1 MHCGLDF
8 FLILISEI
16 HQFYWAEVARH
27 MPSGLESLKASKC
40 ACFAFVC
47 FVCNSHK
54 IQGLRLM
61 FCFYMSLPNRPCH
74 FLLNL
79 KGGVFERRQLDK
91 FVFLIMPRD
100 FSAPSLDLGEG
111 SP

>member
-1 MHCGLDF
+1 
-8 FLILISEI
+8 
-16 HQFYWAEVARH
+16 
-27 MPSGLESLKASKC
+27 MPALHLR
-40 ACFAFVC
+40 

-91 FVFLIMPRD
+91 FVFQKMQRD
-100 FSAPSLDLGEG
+100 FSAPSLDLDGG

>member
-1 MHCGLDF
+1 MHCDLD
-8 FLILISEI
+8 
-16 HQFYWAEVARH
+16 VARH
-27 MPSGLESLKASKC
+27 MLSGLESLKASKC

-54 IQGLRLM
+54 IQGFRLM
-61 FCFYMSLPNRPCH
+61 FCFYMCRPNWPCH
-74 FLLNL
+74 FLF
-79 KGGVFERRQLDK
+79 KVGVFELQQLDK
-91 FVFLIMPRD
+91 FVFLKMQRF